1 MLLRER
7 LTPDSGDLQD
17 VCRTTTYNMFC
28 YTTRCTIGSTIS
40 STTL

>member
-1 MLLRER
+1 MLPREK

-17 VCRTTTYNMFC
+17 VCRTTPYNMLC
-28 YTTRCTIGSTIS
+28 YTTSCTIGSTIS